1 MPVAKQG
8 GVLGVLVSAVV
19 LSACGATDG
28 SVGNPSGPRSGHAV
42 DTGQQR
48 EGQKTDSPLVTVG
61 DDVMLSCGPGGPN
74 FAAAAMEGGVSGVA
88 DEAEVAAALE
98 SLAAEAGID
107 APSELRGGGDFVD
120 AEWIVLGS
128 KGDGATQELIV
139 GVGHWDANGPSGNGE
154 YVILDRTSDGW
165 RAGGWGKCNLAP
177 VLAPGLIWA
186 EIAAPPDGLDRAGT
200 SLEVEVSERECTS
213 GRNPEPFLN
222 DPVVDEGEDSVTVY
236 WTSDSP
242 KGPQTCPGNPSVRRV
257 VQLREP
263 LGDRALLDGS
273 TWPPEPFSG
282 S

>member
-1 MPVAKQG
+1 MAKR
-8 GVLGVLVSAVV
+8 VLGLMVSAAV
-19 LSACGATDG
+19 LSACGAPDG
-28 SVGNPSGPRSGHAV
+28 SVANPSGPRSGQAGGTV
-42 DTGQQR
+42 RNPEGQQP
-48 EGQKTDSPLVTVG
+48 ESPLVSVG
-61 DDVMLSCGPGGPN
+61 DDVVLSCGSGDPK
-74 FAAAAMEGGVSGVA
+74 FAASAMEGGVSGLA

-107 APSELRGGGDFVD
+107 APRELQGGGDIAD

-128 KGDGATQELIV
+128 EGDGASEELSV

-154 YVILDRTSDGW
+154 YVILGRRGDGW
-165 RAGGWGKCNLAP
+165 RAVGWGNCNLAP

-186 EIAAPPDGLDRAGT
+186 EIAAPAAGLDRAEPSVT
-200 SLEVEVSERECTS
+200 VEVNERKCTS
-213 GRNPEPFLN
+213 GRDPEPFLN
-222 DPVVDEGEDSVTVY
+222 EPVVVESEASVIVY

-242 KGPQTCPGNPSVRRV
+242 KGVATCPGNPSVRRV

-273 TWPPEPFSG
+273 TWPPKPVSG